1 MKMRVGIFEKKN
13 KIDKSS
19 PKRRKKGIIQ
29 INKIIS
35 KMRHCNWYHINMKNH
50 ETPMNIICQH
60 IGNLEQ
66 MDKILETHTYQD

>member
-19 PKRRKKGIIQ
+19 PKLRKKGIMIQ

-35 KMRHCNWYHINMKNH
+35 KMRHCN
-50 ETPMNIICQH
+50 
-60 IGNLEQ
+60 
-66 MDKILETHTYQD
+66 